1 MSELYLMVTITDRNM
16 ARRFMTL
23 YESAGAKV
31 SFTALGNGTAINE
44 TLDYFGLAR
53 TQKTV
58 IFSTVTSDTWAR
70 VKNQLQNELKIDI
83 PGIGIA
89 FIIPLSS
96 IGGKKQLFFLT
107 DGQKFEKGGESELKN
122 TKYELLLAITNQ
134 GSTDTVMDA
143 AREAQAAGGTVIH
156 AKGTG
161 VERAEKFLGVSIA
174 AEKEIVFIVV
184 RTERKNA
191 IMKAIMDKAG
201 IDSEAQTIVFSL
213 PVTATAGMRLIEEED
228 STEGD

>member
-70 VKNQLQNELKIDI
+70 VKTQLQNELKIDI

-143 AREAQAAGGTVIH
+143 AR
-156 AKGTG
+156 
-161 VERAEKFLGVSIA
+161 
-174 AEKEIVFIVV
+174 
-184 RTERKNA
+184 
-191 IMKAIMDKAG
+191 
-201 IDSEAQTIVFSL
+201 
-213 PVTATAGMRLIEEED
+213 
-228 STEGD
+228 

>member
-58 IFSTVTSDTWAR
+58 IFSTVTSDTWSR
-70 VKNQLQNELKIDI
+70 VKTQLQNELKIDI

-228 STEGD
+228 STESY